1 MAPLSHIYTLHAIG
15 SQDGIDFLVMEYLK
29 GETLAQRVIKG
40 ALPLDQVLKYAI
52 EIVDALDKAHRKGIV
67 HLDLKPGNIMLTK
80 AGGGE
85 APGLLTGE
93 ATGAERDGW
102 KSMYGNGPARGPS
115 PAPALFP
122 FACPSVRGV
131 GFAPIRSLVDCA
143 LAELP

>member
-80 AGGGE
+80 AGGRSSWTSDWRSYG
-85 APGLLTGE
+85 G
-93 ATGAERDGW
+93 GARWLEIDVRERTS
-102 KSMYGNGPARGPS
+102 KR
-115 PAPALFP
+115 
-122 FACPSVRGV
+122 
-131 GFAPIRSLVDCA
+131 A
-143 LAELP
+143 LAGSCPVPVCVSFGPWCRVCPYQKSRRLCAR